1 MHNTDTDTNYDQ
13 VVTCMLESFGHNSNT
28 NTKIQVPED
37 KLLPDVMS
45 SNRMRKILED
55 KNKSIAGQITRIT
68 RRFDDVTSSK
78 ISRYLD
84 HKIKLDGRGTYS
96 VRARHFTIITHTP
109 HNHSGANPRTYIDKA
124 RQTLKELEKSTKPS
138 DTLMLGEM
146 KCISKGLFGD
156 KTERR
161 KVSIKGNSLLC
172 FHLIHD
178 SERREP
184 RETYVVFER
193 TCRSMA

>member
-1 MHNTDTDTNYDQ
+1 
-13 VVTCMLESFGHNSNT
+13 
-28 NTKIQVPED
+28 
-37 KLLPDVMS
+37 
-45 SNRMRKILED
+45 MRELY
-55 KNKSIAGQITRIT
+55 
-68 RRFDDVTSSK
+68 SK
-78 ISRYLD
+78 RHSY
-84 HKIKLDGRGTYS
+84 HKIKKN
-96 VRARHFTIITHTP
+96 HT
-109 HNHSGANPRTYIDKA
+109 NHSGANPRTYIDKA

-184 RETYVVFER
+184 RETYVIRGSAIRLYDMWNYQFTLRAFKLESSYLSKKKKIGDSTLVWNVTRECTLEHETPNRYDR
-193 TCRSMA
+193 THNRGISRIP

>member
-1 MHNTDTDTNYDQ
+1 
-13 VVTCMLESFGHNSNT
+13 
-28 NTKIQVPED
+28 
-37 KLLPDVMS
+37 MS

-84 HKIKLDGRGTYS
+84 HKIKLDGRGAWIVYS
-96 VRARHFTIITHTP
+96 KRHSYHKIKNHT
-109 HNHSGANPRTYIDKA
+109 NHSGANPRTYIDKA

-193 TCRSMA
+193 EAREYHFSHSLPQRTHSCRLYNPLF